1 MSKFAD
7 LVELLQQE
15 LSCTESLLITLQ
27 SERERLESRDLAGMQ
42 ALLVNKSDALN
53 RLEALRSTRIQ
64 WQQNQ
69 GLSPADSELQQ
80 ALEAQRNANAKAAIE
95 LLSLRRNNINKF
107 NYFNELNGILI
118 SNSRKR
124 NSRQLDLMRGISQE
138 QKLYTANGGTESRTS
153 QNPVGRA

>member
-1 MSKFAD
+1 
-7 LVELLQQE
+7 
-15 LSCTESLLITLQ
+15 
-27 SERERLESRDLAGMQ
+27 MQ

-80 ALEAQRNANAKAAIE
+80 ALEAQRDANAKAAIE
-95 LLSLRRNNINKF
+95 LLSLCRNNINKC
-107 NYFNELNGILI
+107 NNFNELNGILI

>member
-1 MSKFAD
+1 
-7 LVELLQQE
+7 
-15 LSCTESLLITLQ
+15 
-27 SERERLESRDLAGMQ
+27 MQ

-80 ALEAQRNANAKAAIE
+80 ALEAQRDANAKAAIE
-95 LLSLRRNNINKF
+95 LLSLRRNNINKC
-107 NYFNELNGILI
+107 NNFNELNGILI